1 MLKLICLILWYI
13 ELTGLVT
20 LIWTMISVKN
30 WKGIIVKFNTS
41 RHRTMLYKAR
51 SKLIRLKGWPNL
63 LIKTT
68 DFVKVI
74 QTIKFWDVGTKLQWF
89 NNKYK
94 KKKKYFLLISKWA
107 LWHCCYENLKW
118 MLNFLNGMYAMLYRQ
133 WLLFVNS

>member
-1 MLKLICLILWYI
+1 MLDIVVYWAYRIGHTYLDHDF
-13 ELTGLVT
+13 
-20 LIWTMISVKN
+20 SKN

-51 SKLIRLKGWPNL
+51 SKLIRLKGWSNL

-89 NNKYK
+89 NNEYQK
-94 KKKKYFLLISKWA
+94 KKKKTFFSS
-107 LWHCCYENLKW
+107 
-118 MLNFLNGMYAMLYRQ
+118 
-133 WLLFVNS
+133 VNELCDIAVTKI